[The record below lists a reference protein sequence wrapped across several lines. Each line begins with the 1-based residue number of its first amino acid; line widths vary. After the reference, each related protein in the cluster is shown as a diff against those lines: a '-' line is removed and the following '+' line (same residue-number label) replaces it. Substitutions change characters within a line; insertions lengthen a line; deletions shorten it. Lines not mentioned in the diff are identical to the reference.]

1 VQVCDFILT
10 AGASFFIMP
19 GGRDQEDRKT
29 VVTDGKT
36 VVPPGAIPRAINFV
50 LGGLA
55 G

>member
-1 VQVCDFILT
+1 MQADLRSGYHIL
-10 AGASFFIMP
+10 AMSGE
-19 GGRDQEDRKT
+19 RNQEGRKT
-29 VVTDGKT
+29 VVADGKT

>member
-1 VQVCDFILT
+1 MQADLRSGYHIL
-10 AGASFFIMP
+10 AMSGE
-19 GGRDQEDRKT
+19 RNQEGRKT

>member
-1 VQVCDFILT
+1 MCDFIL
-10 AGASFFIMP
+10 AKQVPHFFIMP

-29 VVTDGKT
+29 VVNGGKT